1 MELNG
6 DGLIDILSG
15 SYSRHDGDM
24 AGLFQVLWG
33 QKDGSFA
40 APEALKGTDGE
51 PLIILTEDSEEALV
65 DKICTRP
72 IAVDLDGD
80 GKLDIVSGNFG
91 GTFAFFKGEG
101 NGKFAPKS
109 TWIESDTRKISVEH
123 HSDPFLVDWDKD
135 GDFDLLSG
143 SAEGGAFLFVNEGT
157 KTAPK
162 FGVRTTLIAAP
173 KQAAEEV
180 IGDAHIT
187 GPQSSTRIWADDVN
201 GDGKPDLLLG
211 DSVSLVFP
219 AKGVSD
225 QEALAKIKEFG
236 EKFSK
241 AYESMGNSEEPPSEE
256 AMKKMQA
263 EIEVLTAEKA
273 KFVTEESTGYVWLF
287 LQK

>member
-1 MELNG
+1 
-6 DGLIDILSG
+6 
-15 SYSRHDGDM
+15 M

-51 PLIILTEDSEEALV
+51 PLIILTEDSEETLV

-101 NGKFAPKS
+101 NGKFEPKS

-162 FGVRTTLIAAP
+162 FGARTTLIAPP
-173 KQAAEEV
+173 KQASEEV

-187 GPQSSTRIWADDVN
+187 GPQGSTRIWVDDVN
-201 GDGKPDLLLG
+201 GDGKLDLLLG
-211 DSVSLVFP
+211 DSANLVF
-219 AKGVSD
+219 AAQGVSD
-225 QEALAKIKEFG
+225 QEALAKVKEFG
-236 EKFSK
+236 EKFGK